1 LRGERATVASPGFGA
16 WTGTKL
22 KYKGEAEKSYEIH
35 AINSDKDI
43 GLYIFSAQATI

>member
-1 LRGERATVASPGFGA
+1 MPQWRRQDLGHGRAQNLNIRV
-16 WTGTKL
+16 KHK
-22 KYKGEAEKSYEIH
+22 KYYEIH